1 MMRRILTVV
10 LPTAALLG
18 VSSQASAQENQL
30 TGPLAGAP
38 AVRGLRLH
46 RKQRFEIAPAIS
58 FTLLDEFQRHIL
70 LGGRLTYNVTDWLGL
85 GVWGAFGAVK
95 QTTGL
100 SDRIQEAN
108 DQRFK
113 QSDPNFSTGQASTGR
128 TLVRANVGKDFK
140 QQLGAINWIFAP
152 QITAV
157 PFRGKL
163 SLFQKIFVDTDAYFF
178 AGPAFVNLRER
189 EDCGGST
196 GVDCSARDGSG
207 PDPGNVRPAATKG
220 TQSRMAIAP
229 TFGLGLNFYTGQ
241 WTSIGFE
248 WRALLYSWN
257 TGGFDTAGGGEGGRF
272 PDAKIDKSD
281 REFKFNQMITLS
293 FGMQFPRTIKQSD

>member
-1 MMRRILTVV
+1 MRRILTVA

-18 VSSQASAQENQL
+18 FSSQASAQENQL

-46 RKQRFEIAPAIS
+46 RKQRFEIAPAVS
-58 FTLLDEFQRHIL
+58 FTLLDEYQRHIL
-70 LGGRLTYNVTDWLGL
+70 LGARLTYNVTDWLGL
-85 GVWGAFGAVK
+85 GAWGAFGAVK

-100 SDRIQEAN
+100 SDRIQDAN
-108 DQRFK
+108 DQRFNPR
-113 QSDPNFSTGQASTGR
+113 SPNFTTGQESTGR
-128 TLVRANVGKDFK
+128 TLVRANIGKDFK
-140 QQLGAINWIFAP
+140 QQLATINWIFSP

-189 EDCGGST
+189 ADCGGSS
-196 GVDCSARDGSG
+196 GVDCAAREGSG
-207 PDPGNVRPAATKG
+207 PDPGNVRPAATKA
-220 TQSRMAIAP
+220 TASRMAIAP
-229 TFGLGLNFYTGQ
+229 TFGLGLSFYTGQ
-241 WTSIGFE
+241 WTSFGLE
-248 WRALLYSWN
+248 WRALMYSAN
-257 TGGFDTAGGGEGGRF
+257 TGGFDIAGGGEGGRF
-272 PDAKIDKSD
+272 PDGKVDKSD
-281 REFKFNQMITLS
+281 REFKFNQMITVS